1 MQNQIIIN
9 QITILG
15 LLALIGY
22 LAAKFKFFPEGF
34 SAGINKLVMK
44 ITLPLMIFTS
54 LSKFDFSIEVLESSL
69 FVLIFAYIS
78 MFILLLF
85 GTVSAKIMK
94 LESHAYTIHRIHT
107 TFGNIAFLGYPL
119 LDSLFPGGKGL
130 LFAVVYHIVLSS
142 MLWTVGVMLFNK
154 NNKIKLTESLKHL
167 INPNTIAFSL
177 GILAFLVKFEL
188 PYILDKTL
196 SGLGGTTIY
205 LSMIYIGMMLSRISI
220 KGTFKEVQIYV
231 LSINKMIIVPFIL
244 LFVIKFAE
252 SIFGFEMDI
261 TAKSVVV
268 LQSAMPCMAM
278 IVIIATEFKSDPEL
292 AAKNVFLTTL
302 LSAVTLPIVYWFIGW
317 I

>member
-15 LLALIGY
+15 LLAMIGY
-22 LAAKFKFFPEGF
+22 ITAKLKFFPDGF
-34 SAGINKLVMK
+34 SLGLNKLVMK

-54 LSKFDFSIEVLESSL
+54 LSKFDFSMEVLESSL
-69 FVLIFAYIS
+69 FVLIFAYVS
-78 MFILLLF
+78 MFLLLF
-85 GTVSAKIMK
+85 VATISAKLMK
-94 LESHAYTIHRIHT
+94 LDSHAYTIHRIHT

-154 NNKIKLTESLKHL
+154 NKKIKLTESLKHL

-177 GILAFLVKFEL
+177 GILAFLVKFKL

-196 SGLGGTTIY
+196 SGLGGTTLY

-220 KGTFKEVQIYV
+220 KGTIQELQIYV
-231 LSINKMIIVPFIL
+231 LSVNKMIIAPFIL
-244 LFVIKFAE
+244 LYVIKFAE

-278 IVIIATEFKSDPEL
+278 IVIIATEFKSDSEL

-317 I
+317 V

>member
-1 MQNQIIIN
+1 MHNQIIIN

-22 LAAKFKFFPEGF
+22 ITAKFKFFPDGF
-34 SAGINKLVMK
+34 SLGLNKLVIK
-44 ITLPLMIFTS
+44 VTLPLMIFTS
-54 LSKFDFSIEVLESSL
+54 LSKFDFSIEILKSSL
-69 FVLIFAYIS
+69 FVMLFAYIS
-78 MFILLLF
+78 MFLLLLF
-85 GTVSAKIMK
+85 GTISAKLLK
-94 LESHAYTIHRIHT
+94 LESKAYTIHRIHT

-142 MLWTVGVMLFNK
+142 MLWTVGVMLFNR
-154 NNKIKLTESLKHL
+154 NRKIKLTESLKHL
-167 INPNTIAFSL
+167 VNPNTIAFAL
-177 GILAFLVKFEL
+177 GIVAFLVKLEL
-188 PYILDKTL
+188 PYILDKTF

-220 KGTFKEVQIYV
+220 KGTFKELQIYV
-231 LSINKMIIVPFIL
+231 LSLNKMIIVPFIL

-261 TAKSVVV
+261 IAKSVVV
-268 LQSAMPCMAM
+268 LQTAMPCMAM

-302 LSAVTLPIVYWFIGW
+302 LSALTLPVVYWFIGW
-317 I
+317 V